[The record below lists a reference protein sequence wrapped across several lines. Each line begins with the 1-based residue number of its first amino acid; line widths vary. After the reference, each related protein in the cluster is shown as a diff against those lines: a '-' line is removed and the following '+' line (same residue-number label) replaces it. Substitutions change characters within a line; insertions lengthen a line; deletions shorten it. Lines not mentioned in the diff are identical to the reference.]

1 MSIVARCG
9 HCGFTWETSGLIGLG
24 PGAAVNLGD
33 VSTPCPK
40 CGGTA
45 KLLDGT
51 WTGTNEGV
59 VLSAG
64 SAESQA
70 IYATFKRLVEEARK
84 GKLTPVQVQKQ
95 AAQLNEGLG
104 YAVGLLIQ
112 RYPKTAVFI
121 IALVAMLKVMNLETT
136 VNVND
141 LVQQVIEYVDTEQP
155 ATTDATGGQ
164 LKTAKQKKNSGNN
177 STTGDPSTQKH
188 DRLRHEP
195 RPSQTRRIKNSA
207 RRSALR
213 RKRSEFNPK

>member
-64 SAESQA
+64 SANRKLFTQRSNGWLRKLVKENSLR
-70 IYATFKRLVEEARK
+70 YRFKNR
-84 GKLTPVQVQKQ
+84 P
-95 AAQLNEGLG
+95 LNSMK
-104 YAVGLLIQ
+104 A
-112 RYPKTAVFI
+112 
-121 IALVAMLKVMNLETT
+121 
-136 VNVND
+136 
-141 LVQQVIEYVDTEQP
+141 
-155 ATTDATGGQ
+155 
-164 LKTAKQKKNSGNN
+164 
-177 STTGDPSTQKH
+177 
-188 DRLRHEP
+188 
-195 RPSQTRRIKNSA
+195 
-207 RRSALR
+207 
-213 RKRSEFNPK
+213 